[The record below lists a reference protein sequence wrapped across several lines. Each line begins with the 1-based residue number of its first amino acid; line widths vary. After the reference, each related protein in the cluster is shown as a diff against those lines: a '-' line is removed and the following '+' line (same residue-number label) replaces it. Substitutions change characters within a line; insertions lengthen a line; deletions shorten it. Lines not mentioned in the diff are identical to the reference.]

1 LPGTYF
7 LQTAEWLFRENRLA
21 RDCFPALGRHVLLS
35 KIEAPIFV
43 PAASDDEIVPSP
55 QATAVK
61 SLCRAANV
69 AVRVESGRH
78 LSLFMGRR
86 TLDRAWREIARWLR
100 QDAGRVA

>member
-1 LPGTYF
+1 
-7 LQTAEWLFRENRLA
+7 
-21 RDCFPALGRHVLLS
+21 LS

-43 PAASDDEIVPSP
+43 LAASDDEVVALS

-78 LSLFMGRR
+78 LSLYMGRR
-86 TLDRAWREIARWLR
+86 TLDGAWWEIARWLK
-100 QDAGRVA
+100 QEDSCVA